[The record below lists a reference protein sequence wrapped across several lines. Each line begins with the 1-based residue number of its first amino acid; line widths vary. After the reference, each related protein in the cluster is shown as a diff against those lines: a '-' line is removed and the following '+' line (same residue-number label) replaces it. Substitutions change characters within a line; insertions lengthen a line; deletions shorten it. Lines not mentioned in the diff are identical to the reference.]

1 MRRFDL
7 HQQTAEKKSSKLYV
21 QMAIVQVATVTIT
34 ALVMG
39 AVATFVIAVH
49 AAMDHRSGGFSSEA
63 LWMVFAVAACV
74 SLVLVSGIIAFGSS
88 WKFRELKDGGK
99 KVAELLHA
107 SQVAEGTEQRHERQL
122 LNIVQEMAVS
132 ASIPAPAVYVMRHEE
147 GINAL
152 AAGHTPADAVIV
164 VTEGALKRL
173 SRDQMQGI
181 ISHEFAH
188 IINGDIANNMWLMA
202 VTHGNYC
209 ICVAAED
216 MIFSVDSP
224 EHGVDTIGFVIL
236 GYVLYPLGLLN
247 AMLALA
253 FTARI
258 KREGEYLADA
268 TAVELARYPR
278 GLAEALMMIGGH
290 QTQGQ
295 VRRSAAMAA
304 NHLFLVNGFKVHNS
318 IFDAHPPL
326 DERIIRLQEDW
337 DGYYLFE
344 SEDDLETYGEAYD
357 DVVELSGF
365 KKRMD
370 KAMKR
375 TTFTRQIEDVMPS
388 VAAGA
393 AIVSASASATP
404 SVAQNVPEE
413 LFTEDDKAPAW
424 MAEEESKDVEIDQN
438 FRDLAAHS
446 EAAGLV
452 LATLRLNQF
461 DEARGDQLLDQLNPA
476 IATSIKKMR
485 PALAQLDQGQTMWMF
500 DNTLQTM
507 TKSPAIVRSLFN
519 DFLKRTSIAAEEE
532 TDLNRWAW
540 QRIVHA
546 RMSPQEPPK
555 ARHGDVEELLAEALI
570 LLSMFVH
577 TDADS
582 EMTGQYNF
590 MRAVSHV
597 GLSQSVLVPADQLE
611 IAEVDDALN
620 RLAFLA
626 ARERRKLVVACMA
639 SATANRDI
647 NLEEAWLMR
656 VICSSMNFSMPKI
669 FPGQVLAPGV

>member
-7 HQQTAEKKSSKLYV
+7 HQETAEKKSAKLYL

-39 AVATFVIAVH
+39 AVIAFVIGVH
-49 AAMDHRSGGFSSEA
+49 TALDNRTEVATEGF
-63 LWMVFAVAACV
+63 LWIVFAVATCASLIVV
-74 SLVLVSGIIAFGSS
+74 SAIIAVGSS
-88 WKFRELKDGGK
+88 WKFRELKEGGK

-107 SQVAEGTEQRHERQL
+107 AQIAEETEHRHERQL
-122 LNIVQEMAVS
+122 LNIVQELAVS
-132 ASIPAPAVYVMRHEE
+132 ASIPAPAVYVMRREL

-152 AAGHTPADAVIV
+152 AAGHTPADAVIII
-164 VTEGALKRL
+164 TEGALKRL

-181 ISHEFAH
+181 IAHEFAH
-188 IINGDIANNMWLMA
+188 IISGDIANNMWLMA

-216 MIFSVDSP
+216 LIFSVDSP
-224 EHGVDTIGFVIL
+224 QHGAETIGAIIL

-278 GLAEALMMIGGH
+278 GLAEALMMIGGN

-295 VRRSAAMAA
+295 VRRSSAMAA
-304 NHLFLVNGFKVHNS
+304 NHLFLVNGFKVQNS

-344 SEDDLETYGEAYD
+344 SEDDLEVYGEAYD
-357 DVVELSGF
+357 EVVELSGF

-370 KAMKR
+370 KSTKR
-375 TTFTRQIEDVMPS
+375 TTFTRQVESVLPS

-393 AIVSASASATP
+393 AIVSASATP

-413 LFTEDDKAPAW
+413 LFAEDETAPAW
-424 MAEEESKDVEIDQN
+424 MADEESRDVEIDQN
-438 FRDLAAHS
+438 YRDLAAHS

-452 LATLRLNQF
+452 LAALRLNQF
-461 DEARGDQLLDQLNPA
+461 DESRADQLLGQLNPA

-507 TKSPAIVRSLFN
+507 TKAPAIVRSLFN
-519 DFLKRTSIAAEEE
+519 DFLKKTSIAAEEE
-532 TDLNRWAW
+532 TDLSRWAW

-546 RMSPQEPPK
+546 QVDNQEPPK
-555 ARHGDVEELLAEALI
+555 ARHGDVEDLLAEALI

-620 RLAFLA
+620 RLAFLS
-626 ARERRKLVVACMA
+626 ARERRKIVVACMS

-656 VICSSMNFSMPKI
+656 VICSSMNFPLPKI
-669 FPGQVLAPGV
+669 FPGQVLAPGI

>member
-7 HQQTAEKKSSKLYV
+7 HQESAEKKSTKLFV
-21 QMAIVQVATVTIT
+21 QMAIVQIATVIIT
-34 ALVMG
+34 ALIVG
-39 AVATFVIAVH
+39 AAVAFAIGAHAALDYRIKSFSEESLWVVFAIAV
-49 AAMDHRSGGFSSEA
+49 
-63 LWMVFAVAACV
+63 CI
-74 SLVLVSGIIAFGSS
+74 SLVVVSTIIAIGSS

-99 KVAELLHA
+99 TVAELLHA
-107 SQVAEGTEQRHERQL
+107 SQIAERTEHRHERRL
-122 LNIVQEMAVS
+122 MNIVQELAVS
-132 ASIPAPAVYVMRHEE
+132 ANIPAPAVYVMRREL

-164 VTEGALKRL
+164 VTEAALKRL

-181 ISHEFAH
+181 IAHEFAH
-188 IINGDIANNMWLMA
+188 ILNGDIARNMWLMA

-209 ICVAAED
+209 VCLAAEELMECSNNPAD
-216 MIFSVDSP
+216 
-224 EHGVDTIGFVIL
+224 GVGGIACVVL

-278 GLAEALMMIGGH
+278 GLGEALMMIGGN
-290 QTQGQ
+290 QTKGQ

-304 NHLFLVNGFKVHNS
+304 NHLFLVDGFKVQNS

-344 SEDDLETYGEAYD
+344 SEDDLEVYGEAYD
-357 DVVELSGF
+357 EVVELTGF

-370 KAMKR
+370 KSMKR
-375 TTFTRQIEDVMPS
+375 TTFTRQIENVVLPS

-393 AIVSASASATP
+393 AIVSASATP
-404 SVAQNVPEE
+404 NVAQNVPEE
-413 LFTEDDKAPAW
+413 LYTEDQAAPAW

-461 DEARGDQLLDQLNPA
+461 DEARADQWLGQLNPA
-476 IATSIKKMR
+476 IAMSITKMR

-500 DNTLQTM
+500 DHTLQTM
-507 TKSPAIVRSLFN
+507 TKSPAMVRSLFN
-519 DFLKRTSIAAEEE
+519 DFLKTTSIAAEEE
-532 TDLNRWAW
+532 TDLSRWAW

-570 LLSMFVH
+570 MLSMFVH

-597 GLSQSVLVPADQLE
+597 GLSQSILVPADQLK
-611 IAEVDDALN
+611 IADVDDALN
-620 RLAFLA
+620 RLAFLS
-626 ARERRKLVVACMA
+626 ARERRKLVIACMA

-656 VICSSMNFSMPKI
+656 AICSSLNFPLPKI